1 MFKEAAE
8 STNEKEVMEKA
19 IYYFGK
25 TVQKVIAIEELS
37 ELQKAISK
45 SIRYD
50 EMGATD
56 PNRGES
62 IREDIIEEIADVGIC
77 IKQIMTMLDIDEKEI
92 DKVTKVKIERLN
104 SKVNVLITAAKVA
117 NHLYLP

>member
-8 STNEKEVMEKA
+8 STNHKEVVEKA

-25 TVQKVIAIEELS
+25 TVQKVVAIEELS

-50 EMGATD
+50 EMGITNPD
-56 PNRGES
+56 REEK
-62 IREDIIEEIADVGIC
+62 IREDVIEEIADVGIC
-77 IKQIMTMLDIDEKEI
+77 MKQIMMMLDIDEKEI
-92 DKVTKVKIERLN
+92 DKITKEKIGRLN
-104 SKVNVLITAAKVA
+104 DRVNALIAEAKAA
-117 NHLYLP
+117 NHLD